1 MKKESKIYCLNKEWI
16 FFTCVLLISVIVFV
30 TYSISTFY
38 DLTYSIF
45 LSSFLFLLCL
55 ITLYFPIKK
64 DYYAKLSSKDL
75 INEVHSKNIFN
86 QNQNNIKYLTLTIFT
101 SLLIGLISALS
112 ITQFFSYKIPIV
124 VSILLGLVIVSISSY
139 LLVLPRIWM
148 LNKFKKNK

>member
-1 MKKESKIYCLNKEWI
+1 M
-16 FFTCVLLISVIVFV
+16 
-30 TYSISTFY
+30 
-38 DLTYSIF
+38 
-45 LSSFLFLLCL
+45 FLLCL